1 MPPPVSSQRPAP
13 AAAPARGSDP
23 GAKSVLTSTA
33 PATPRSKA
41 EVREDVSAAD
51 PRKRQT
57 MRVSRVPELGTDWG
71 GGILRFAFLCMF
83 AAAGLAAAHL
93 ARQGAALLVAQGR
106 PVPVVGPHPGAIL
119 PGVLG
124 VLVLLPALGLYRL
137 TAVLQALVLATL
149 AGVGGLLA
157 WGHPH
162 ATLLADPQTQ
172 GITFALAGFLAGM
185 LVFGFT
191 KRRPPVRKVLLRHH
205 EDDDDRAG

>member
-1 MPPPVSSQRPAP
+1 
-13 AAAPARGSDP
+13 
-23 GAKSVLTSTA
+23 
-33 PATPRSKA
+33 
-41 EVREDVSAAD
+41 
-51 PRKRQT
+51 
-57 MRVSRVPELGTDWG
+57 MRVSRAPEPATDWS

-106 PVPVVGPHPGAIL
+106 PVPVVGTHLGAIL

-137 TAVLQALVLATL
+137 PAVVRALVLAALT
-149 AGVGGLLA
+149 GVAGLLA
-157 WGHPH
+157 WGQPH
-162 ATLLADPQTQ
+162 VTLVSDAPTQ

-191 KRRPPVRKVLLRHH
+191 RKRPPVRKVLVRDD
-205 EDDDDRAG
+205 EDDDPPAG